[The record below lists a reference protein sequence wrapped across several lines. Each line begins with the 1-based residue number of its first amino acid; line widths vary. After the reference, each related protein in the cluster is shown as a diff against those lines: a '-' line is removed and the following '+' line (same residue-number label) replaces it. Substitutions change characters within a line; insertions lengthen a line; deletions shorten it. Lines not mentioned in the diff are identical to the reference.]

1 MNKRMRKLL
10 KRLGY
15 LFFSLFVLFQVYLS
29 VRIYWLVS
37 CAIPTYSMSPT
48 LVGGDYIFASMQI
61 PGRRIWEEDA
71 THPGHYLI
79 HRKEG
84 VRRVQKKDVVVF
96 NFPYAENK
104 EKMIIGDDVFY
115 CKRCAA
121 VPGETYQWMVNDEW
135 RSVYLPE
142 IGDSIRIDSINH
154 NDYRKCIEYETESL
168 MRMDEAG
175 QVYLADTLLGV
186 YCFHHDYYFMCGDN
200 TNDSY
205 DSRYWGILPDDFI
218 LGVGQIIWFSR
229 DQKTKQIRWNR
240 IFKKI

>member
-115 CKRCAA
+115 
-121 VPGETYQWMVNDEW
+121 VNVVLQFPERLISGW
-135 RSVYLPE
+135 SMTNGGAFIYL
-142 IGDSIRIDSINH
+142 
-154 NDYRKCIEYETESL
+154 K
-168 MRMDEAG
+168 
-175 QVYLADTLLGV
+175 
-186 YCFHHDYYFMCGDN
+186 
-200 TNDSY
+200 
-205 DSRYWGILPDDFI
+205 
-218 LGVGQIIWFSR
+218 
-229 DQKTKQIRWNR
+229 
-240 IFKKI
+240 